1 MLSIVLPDTRT
12 SVQGSTENA
21 DLSGLLLGIRRP
33 GKLMPA
39 AKWSREVRT
48 REDRKRILA
57 AGERVG
63 GKSYRQVEGGK
74 EGAAWSLGLPD
85 SPVFPATLANYDWRR
100 FDQPQAGVARNK
112 KITVETNFKNFWVIW
127 CTLSVTF
134 LDQQQCFHE
143 KFDQHCCWIRSPP
156 KRSEA

>member
-1 MLSIVLPDTRT
+1 MISIVLPDTRT

-39 AKWSREVRT
+39 AKWIRKVRT
-48 REDRKRILA
+48 REDRKHILA

-112 KITVETNFKNFWVIW
+112 NITVETNFKKW
-127 CTLSVTF
+127 TQTQSLLSVS
-134 LDQQQCFHE
+134 L
-143 KFDQHCCWIRSPP
+143 SA
-156 KRSEA
+156 S